1 MLCLQIVNCGLMVCV
16 VSFSGA
22 KSSVGRVTSW
32 ERERKGGRPAGRYRG
47 RDDGKEEERQIEGA
61 TERVGG

>member
-1 MLCLQIVNCGLMVCV
+1 MVCV